1 MMNKTLRN
9 VTIIGTGSYIPEKVR
24 PNKYFEKLGSS
35 DEWIY
40 KTLGIKERHIAAA
53 DEVTS
58 DLAAKAGLKAIEDAG
73 LTADDIDLII
83 VATATPD
90 RPAPATACFVQDK
103 IKAYN
108 AAAFD
113 MLAVC
118 SGFMYGMSIASQ
130 YIATGTFNKVLV
142 IGADIF
148 SKITDWERRDSI
160 FFGDGAGA
168 AVLSNTNTDSGF
180 LGYRIATDGRGKY
193 DFTIPGGGSEMPMSS
208 KVIEARQQ
216 FWHMNGKEVFD
227 AATKVVPE
235 IIKQVLDDTGL
246 KSEDIDCVIPHQPGK
261 GMLKVIMDK
270 AGLSWDKVHTNMDK
284 YANTVGAT
292 VPIMLDETNK
302 AGKIKKDD
310 IVLFAAIGAG
320 WTWSA
325 GILKWT
331 K

>member
-1 MMNKTLRN
+1 MNRTLRN
-9 VTIIGTGSYIPEKVR
+9 VTIIGTGSYIPEEIR
-24 PNKYFEKLGSS
+24 PNKYFEKVGSS

-53 DEVTS
+53 DEATS
-58 DLAAKAGLKAIEDAG
+58 DLATKAGLKAIEDAN
-73 LTADDIDLII
+73 LTVDDIDLII

-90 RPAPATACFVQDK
+90 RPAPSTACFVQDK
-103 IKAYN
+103 LKAYN

-118 SGFMYGMSIASQ
+118 AGFMYGMSIACQ
-130 YIATGTFNKVLV
+130 YIASSTYNNILV
-142 IGADIF
+142 IGADTF
-148 SKITDWERRDSI
+148 SKITDWERRDSV

-168 AVLSNTNTDSGF
+168 AVLSHTDSDSGF
-180 LGYRIATDGRGKY
+180 LGYRICSDGSGKY
-193 DFTIPGGGSEMPMSS
+193 GFTIPGGGSEMPLSS
-208 KVIEARQQ
+208 KVLKDRLQY
-216 FWHMNGKEVFD
+216 WHMDGAEVYKS
-227 AATKVVPE
+227 ATKVVPE
-235 IIKQVLDDTGL
+235 VINKVLKDTEL
-246 KSEDIDCVIPHQPGK
+246 TPEDIDCVIPHQPSK
-261 GMLKVIMDK
+261 NMLKKIFKDVGI
-270 AGLSWDKVHTNMDK
+270 SWDKVQTNMDK
-284 YANTVGAT
+284 YANTSGAT

-302 AGKIKKDD
+302 AGKLKKGD

>member
-1 MMNKTLRN
+1 MNQSLRN
-9 VTIIGTGSYIPEKVR
+9 VTIIGTGSYIPENIR

-35 DEWIY
+35 DEWIS
-40 KTLGIKERHIAAA
+40 KTLGIKERHIAAEG
-53 DEVTS
+53 EVTS
-58 DLAAKAGLKAIEDAG
+58 DLAAKAGLKAIGDAN
-73 LTADDIDLII
+73 LTVDDIDLII

-103 IKAYN
+103 LKAYH

-118 SGFMYGMSIASQ
+118 SGFMFGMSIASQ
-130 YIATGTFNKVLV
+130 YIASGTFNNVLV
-142 IGADIF
+142 IGADTF
-148 SKITDWERRDSI
+148 SRITDWKRRDSV

-168 AVLSNTNTDSGF
+168 AVLSYTDDDSGF
-180 LGYRIATDGRGKY
+180 LGYKICSDGRGRY
-193 DFTIPGGGSEMPMSS
+193 GFTTPGGGSEMPVSS
-208 KVIEARQQ
+208 KVIEDRLQY
-216 FWHMNGKEVFD
+216 WHMDGKAVYD
-227 AATKVVPE
+227 SATKVLPE
-235 IIKQVLDDTGL
+235 VIKQVLDDTGL
-246 KSEDIDCVIPHQPGK
+246 KPENLDCVIPHQPGK
-261 GMLKVIMDK
+261 GMLKKIMEI
-270 AGLSWDKVHTNMDK
+270 AGVPWEKVQTNMDK

-302 AGKIKKDD
+302 AGKLKKGD

-325 GILKWT
+325 GILKWS